1 MEEEKHADL
10 SDAIAIVVS
19 FGELLQPERFAII
32 MQLNSFYS
40 KSFVIVL
47 LNDWSQ

>member
-19 FGELLQPERFAII
+19 FGELFATGKIAII
-32 MQLNSFYS
+32 IQLNSFYS
-40 KSFVIVL
+40 KSFAIVL